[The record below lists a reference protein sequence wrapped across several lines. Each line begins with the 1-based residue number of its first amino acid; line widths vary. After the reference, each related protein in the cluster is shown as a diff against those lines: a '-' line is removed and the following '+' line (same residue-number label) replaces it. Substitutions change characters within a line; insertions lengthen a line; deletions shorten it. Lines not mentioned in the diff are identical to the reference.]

1 FLSCASFTVTYI
13 SVYTDSEPYRFYGG
27 SDEEPTEAVY
37 VPKPEYPEYL
47 VPSGD
52 EAQKTVRI
60 EPPMS
65 ASMEA
70 CIAEHAAAST
80 PPLPVSSLPLP
91 LPLPLTTSPTNTG
104 APLGY
109 REAGIRMRSLLPS
122 TYHRTDIPE
131 AEMPPQKRD
140 CFTTHALGL
149 ELGESSA
156 ASVTRQ
162 SRRWVMGLH
171 TLGMRLLEATYDHRT
186 WTSFEDKSAAIES
199 HVKTLKAQNVMQT
212 EAEMAMTAMTQE
224 TCGRR
229 KVSTVGGLL
238 DMIHG
243 SVKASKPKTMQEAI
257 EFATELI
264 DKKILTLA
272 ERLAENKRKFED
284 TS

>member
-52 EAQKTVRI
+52 EVPVEDQPLLVDASSPQTQFYFSHTRLRKAQKTVRI

-171 TLGMRLLEATYDHRT
+171 TLGMRLLWPCWR
-186 WTSFEDKSAAIES
+186 
-199 HVKTLKAQNVMQT
+199 
-212 EAEMAMTAMTQE
+212 
-224 TCGRR
+224 
-229 KVSTVGGLL
+229 
-238 DMIHG
+238 
-243 SVKASKPKTMQEAI
+243 
-257 EFATELI
+257 
-264 DKKILTLA
+264 
-272 ERLAENKRKFED
+272 
-284 TS
+284 